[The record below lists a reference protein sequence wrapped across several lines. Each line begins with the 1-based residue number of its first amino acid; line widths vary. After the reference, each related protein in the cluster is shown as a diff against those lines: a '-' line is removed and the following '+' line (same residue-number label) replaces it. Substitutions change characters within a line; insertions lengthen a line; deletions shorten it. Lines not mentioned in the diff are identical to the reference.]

1 MWYSKRF
8 FEKCT
13 YRTGCSG
20 ETVITEVE
28 SSIVGFPWI
37 GELDT
42 FSLDFL
48 LQFGKALGSTTGYGS
63 VSTTVITSTLP
74 SIINFVHYFN
84 IIFFW
89 FLQGI

>member
-1 MWYSKRF
+1 MY
-8 FEKCT
+8 C
-13 YRTGCSG
+13 TGCSG
-20 ETVITEVE
+20 ETVITKVE

-63 VSTTVITSTLP
+63 VSTNYWYITKYHKLCAL
-74 SIINFVHYFN
+74 F
-84 IIFFW
+84 
-89 FLQGI
+89 